1 MISLRCRGL
10 PWWLSG
16 QKIYLQSR
24 RLRFD
29 PWVKKNPWRRKWQP
43 TPVFLLGKAHGQRSL
58 AGYSPWGCKESDTSE
73 HEHRQAY
80 RGNIF
85 TNICDN
91 VLFPTHH
98 FLAVWPYLFC
108 LTFLEITFA
117 VLWWRSMYKVITMHS
132 FPVVNAK

>member
-43 TPVFLLGKAHGQRSL
+43 TPVFLPGKSHGQRSL
-58 AGYSPWGCKESDTSE
+58 AGYSPWGCKESDTAE

-85 TNICDN
+85 TNVCDN
-91 VLFPTHH
+91 VVSNSPFPGSMTLLILFN
-98 FLAVWPYLFC
+98 LSWNYVCC
-108 LTFLEITFA
+108 LMMKEYVQGDYYAFF
-117 VLWWRSMYKVITMHS
+117 SSCKC
-132 FPVVNAK
+132 